1 MTEYGCLAE
10 DESLMALTYL
20 NTESRQ
26 AQNNQ
31 MMVECLL
38 ASLTKT
44 CFYKIRKNEES
55 KYMVKKVPSTAP
67 LYKILMQKAIIDTRA
82 TTYKFRTSLNNLST
96 YMGTVNSNIEL
107 FNHHVK
113 NSVEGLSSRGETVN
127 DLCMKLLR
135 EF

>member
-1 MTEYGCLAE
+1 MTEYGCLTE

-44 CFYKIRKNEES
+44 CFYKIIKNEES

-96 YMGTVNSNIEL
+96 YIGTVNFNIEL